1 MKRFDLIED
10 IRPVSDFRAKTA
22 EYIEQV
28 TKNRRPLVLT
38 QHGRSA
44 VVILDV
50 NEYQALVERL
60 ELLEDLSASEAD
72 LAEGRTV
79 SHAQAKREMLAR
91 IAR

>member
-72 LAEGRTV
+72 LTEGRTV
-79 SHAQAKREMLAR
+79 SHAQAKREILGR